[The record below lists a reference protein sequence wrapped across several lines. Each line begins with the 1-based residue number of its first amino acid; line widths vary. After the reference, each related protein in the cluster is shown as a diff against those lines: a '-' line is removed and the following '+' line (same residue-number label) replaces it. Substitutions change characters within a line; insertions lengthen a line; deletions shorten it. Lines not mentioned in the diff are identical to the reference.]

1 MEVSER
7 LQIRN
12 LQGGEKMISEDKSF
26 LIAGFSFNVMFFFL
40 LMINVFITNA
50 AGIALFIALATYIFF
65 DSYFYKEK
73 D

>member
-1 MEVSER
+1 
-7 LQIRN
+7 
-12 LQGGEKMISEDKSF
+12 MISEDKSF